1 MCRYESG
8 MKCLWKTGDFAF
20 GVNIHSFGYFNSTT
34 SCVLSIEFNRT
45 DATGGQWIQFFEI
58 TEEKEKLINFVIKK
72 VSKLIERKRNQSKK
86 INILID
92 EQMLPLGGFV
102 QDIIRNSV
110 LAMVSSLKGAKIKG
124 EEMVS
129 IFIKRLDNQK

>member
-1 MCRYESG
+1 M
-8 MKCLWKTGDFAF
+8 
-20 GVNIHSFGYFNSTT
+20 
-34 SCVLSIEFNRT
+34 
-45 DATGGQWIQFFEI
+45 
-58 TEEKEKLINFVIKK
+58 INFVLKK
-72 VSKLIERKRNQSKK
+72 ISKLIERKRNQSKK
-86 INILID
+86 INILIN
-92 EQMLPLGGFV
+92 EQMVPLGGFV